1 MGLGN
6 IFNIQYNKIDPI
18 SKSTK
23 SGELLVIEGQEN
35 FFFAPFIPSI
45 FPLIVLDDACLR
57 YIIFPQPASNF
68 HQRKKHHC
76 VRYPFFREIS
86 IKIDEYLPTRF
97 MLDALQGG
105 DAHPNSPNTGFTC
118 KWHYLANLSPNLMQL
133 SAHLLCFKGP

>member
-1 MGLGN
+1 MSVLLKCFVKWLEKLIGVGKY
-6 IFNIQYNKIDPI
+6 FQYYKIVPI

-23 SGELLVIEGQEN
+23 SGVLSVIEGEEN

-45 FPLIVLDDACLR
+45 LPLNVLDDACLR
-57 YIIFPQPASNF
+57 CIIFPQPASNF

-105 DAHPNSPNTGFTC
+105 GAYPNSPNTGFTC
-118 KWHYLANLSPNLMQL
+118 KWH
-133 SAHLLCFKGP
+133 